1 MRQLEGRW
9 VLNAGSKLFQSFLV
23 FNVVNRLAEEDGT
36 IGAFAQRLLEMV
48 PLFHIIVLNDEARER
63 LEPEIAVLDII
74 CNKND
79 R

>member
-9 VLNAGSKLFQSFLV
+9 VLNTGSKLFQSFLV

-36 IGAFAQRLLEMV
+36 VGAFAKRLLEMV